1 MKPLTPILL
10 LLGLLMLPVRAVDD
24 TDTDGD
30 GLTDA
35 EEAIYGTDPNNID
48 TDGDGLT
55 DGQEI
60 ELGTNPLVADTDGD
74 GLDDALEI
82 GWTDPNNID
91 TDGDGL
97 TDGSEVMDDLSD
109 PLSADSDTDGLTD
122 PGEISLGTGLLVA
135 DSDGDALSDG
145 TEVSLGLDPRSTSS
159 NGDGVS
165 DLQAAVNLSHPEI
178 KLQPAGSPHQLQF
191 TALPYISYDVFF
203 STDLETWDILTQ
215 ISPSPQST
223 VQTVDEP
230 VAGRPRGFFNL
241 KPH

>member
-1 MKPLTPILL
+1 MKPHFTLIL
-10 LLGLLMLPVRAVDD
+10 LLGLLILPVRAADD

-35 EEAIYGTDPNNID
+35 EEAILGTDPNNID

-55 DGQEI
+55 DGLEV
-60 ELGTNPLVADTDGD
+60 ELGTNPLSADTDGD

-91 TDGDGL
+91 SDGDGL
-97 TDGSEVMDDLSD
+97 TDGSEFHEYSSD
-109 PLSADSDTDGLTD
+109 PLAADSDADGLTD
-122 PGEISLGTGLLVA
+122 PEEISLGTGLLVA
-135 DSDGDALSDG
+135 DSDGDGLLDG
-145 TEVSLGLDPRSTSS
+145 TEVSLGLNPLSAYS
-159 NGDGVS
+159 NGNGVS
-165 DLQAAVNLSHPEI
+165 DSQTIVNSSHPTMQ
-178 KLQPAGSPHQLQF
+178 LQPAGSPHQLQF
-191 TALPYISYDVFF
+191 TALPNVSYDVLF
-203 STDLETWDILTQ
+203 STDLETWEILTR

-223 VQTVDEP
+223 LQTVDEP